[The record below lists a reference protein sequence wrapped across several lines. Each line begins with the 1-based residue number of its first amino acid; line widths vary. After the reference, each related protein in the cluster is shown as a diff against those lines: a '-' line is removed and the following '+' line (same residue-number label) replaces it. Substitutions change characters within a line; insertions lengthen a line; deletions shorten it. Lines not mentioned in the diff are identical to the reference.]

1 MPHPARTVNRA
12 FHPARAGRAGRAGRR
27 GRPADTPD
35 FFPRPP
41 SRAAGLSCALLL
53 VACGGGEPSGSAADD
68 ATTLAER
75 CALNDAGITL
85 PEGFCAVLVAEGITG
100 ARHLDVAPNGDVFV
114 ARRNTTTGSD
124 RTRVPG
130 GVTVLR
136 DSDGDG
142 RADVRE
148 AWGDNG
154 GNEVLLADGY
164 VYFAPDDAVLRYPI
178 ETGALRPS
186 GAPDTLVTGLPDS
199 RNHAAKSVALGPDGA
214 LYVNIGSP
222 SNACM
227 REARTPGSPGM
238 DPCPELE
245 TRAGIWRF
253 SSERTGQTQ
262 ADGTRY
268 ATGLRNVVALR
279 THPEDGVLYGV
290 VHGRDQLHSMW
301 PDVFTVA
308 ENTEMPSEE
317 FVRITAASD
326 FGWPYCFHDPRTGR
340 KLLAPEYGGDG
351 EEVGRCAEKDMPLVA
366 FPAHWAPN
374 DLEFYVADQFPERYR
389 GGAFIAFHGSWNRAP
404 NPQEGFQVVFVPASE
419 AGLGPAWETFAD
431 GFRNEE
437 NPDDHSRPVG
447 VAVGPDGSLYV
458 SDSVQ
463 GRVWRIMYAGV

>member
-1 MPHPARTVNRA
+1 MSNRA
-12 FHPARAGRAGRAGRR
+12 RYVSRARPLSRAS
-27 GRPADTPD
+27 RP
-35 FFPRPP
+35 PRPGGIGRSS
-41 SRAAGLSCALLL
+41 SRAAALTCAALL
-53 VACGGGEPSGSAADD
+53 VGCGTGEPPDSAAD
-68 ATTLAER
+68 APTTLAER
-75 CALNDAGITL
+75 CASDDAGITL
-85 PEGFCAVLVAEGITG
+85 PEGFCAVLVADGVMG
-100 ARHLDVAPNGDVFV
+100 ARHLDVAENGDVFV
-114 ARRNTTTGSD
+114 ARGNTTTGPD

-178 ETGALRPS
+178 EAGATRPA
-186 GAPDTLVTGLPDS
+186 GPPDTLVSGLRDE
-199 RNHAAKSVALGPDGA
+199 RNHAAKSLALGSDGA

-238 DPCPELE
+238 DPCPQLG

-253 SSERTGQTQ
+253 ETDRTGQTQ
-262 ADGTRY
+262 ADGERF

-279 THPEDGVLYGV
+279 ANSDDGALYGV

-301 PDVFTVA
+301 PDVFTV
-308 ENTEMPSEE
+308 EDNTEMPSEE
-317 FVRITAASD
+317 FVRITEGSD

-351 EEVGRCAEKDMPLVA
+351 ETVGRCAEKDMPLVA

-374 DLEFYVADQFPERYR
+374 DLEFYLADQFPERYR
-389 GGAFIAFHGSWNRAP
+389 GGAFVAFHGSWNRAP
-404 NPQEGFQVVFVPASE
+404 NPQEGFQVVFVPVSE
-419 AGLGPAWETFAD
+419 AGFGPAWETFAD

-437 NPDDHSRPVG
+437 DSSDHSRPVG

-463 GRVWRIMYAGV
+463 GRIWRIMYAGL

>member
-1 MPHPARTVNRA
+1 MSNRA
-12 FHPARAGRAGRAGRR
+12 RYVSRARPLSRAS
-27 GRPADTPD
+27 RP
-35 FFPRPP
+35 PRPGGIGRSS
-41 SRAAGLSCALLL
+41 SRAAALTCAALL
-53 VACGGGEPSGSAADD
+53 VGCGVGEPPDSAAD
-68 ATTLAER
+68 APTTLAER
-75 CALNDAGITL
+75 CASNDAGITL
-85 PEGFCAVLVAEGITG
+85 PEGFCAVLVADGVVG
-100 ARHLDVAPNGDVFV
+100 ARHLDVAENGDLFV
-114 ARRNTTTGSD
+114 ARGNTTTGPD

-178 ETGALRPS
+178 EAGAMRPA
-186 GAPDTLVTGLPDS
+186 GPPDTLVSGLPDE
-199 RNHAAKSVALGPDGA
+199 RNHAAKSLALGSDGA

-238 DPCPELE
+238 DPCPELG

-253 SSERTGQTQ
+253 ETDRTGQTQ
-262 ADGTRY
+262 ADGERF

-279 THPEDGVLYGV
+279 ANSDDGALYGV

-301 PDVFTVA
+301 PDVFTV
-308 ENTEMPSEE
+308 EDNTEMPSEE
-317 FVRITAASD
+317 FVRITEASD

-351 EEVGRCAEKDMPLVA
+351 EAVGRCAEKDMPLVA

-374 DLEFYVADQFPERYR
+374 DLEFYLADQFPERYR
-389 GGAFIAFHGSWNRAP
+389 GGAFVAFHGSWNRAP
-404 NPQEGFQVVFVPASE
+404 NPQEGFQVAFVPVSE
-419 AGLGPAWETFAD
+419 NGFGPAWETFAD

-437 NPDDHSRPVG
+437 DSSDHSRPVG

-463 GRVWRIMYAGV
+463 GRIWRIMYAGL

>member
-1 MPHPARTVNRA
+1 MSNRA
-12 FHPARAGRAGRAGRR
+12 RSMNRVLR
-27 GRPADTPD
+27 T
-35 FFPRPP
+35 
-41 SRAAGLSCALLL
+41 AGLAGAALLA
-53 VACGGGEPSGSAADD
+53 ACGPGEPSASSAD
-68 ATTLAER
+68 APTTLAER
-75 CALNDAGITL
+75 CALNDAGIDL
-85 PEGFCAVLVAEGITG
+85 PEGFCAVLVADGITG
-100 ARHLDVAPNGDVFV
+100 ARHLDVAANGDVFV
-114 ARRNTTTGSD
+114 ARRNTTTGPD
-124 RTRVPG
+124 RTPVPG

-136 DSDGDG
+136 DTDDDG

-148 AWGDNG
+148 AWGENG

-164 VYFAPDDAVLRYPI
+164 VYFAPDDAVLRYPM
-178 ETGALRPS
+178 EDGAMRPT
-186 GAPDTLVTGLPDS
+186 GAPDTLVSGLPDA
-199 RNHAAKSVALGPDGA
+199 RNHAAKSLALGSDGA

-227 REARTPGSPGM
+227 TEARTAGSPGM
-238 DPCPELE
+238 DPCPELG

-253 SSERTGQTQ
+253 AADRTGRTQ
-262 ADGTRY
+262 ADGERF

-279 THPEDGVLYGV
+279 MHAEEDVLYGV

-301 PDVFTVA
+301 PDVFTVE

-317 FVRITAASD
+317 FVRITEGSD
-326 FGWPYCFHDPRTGR
+326 FGWPYCFHDPRTER

-374 DLEFYVADQFPERYR
+374 DLEFYLADQFPERYR

-404 NPQEGFQVVFVPASE
+404 NPQEGFQVAFVPVSG
-419 AGLGPAWETFAD
+419 AGFGPAWETFAD
-431 GFRNEE
+431 GFRNEQ
-437 NPDDHSRPVG
+437 NPADHSRPVG

-463 GRVWRIMYAGV
+463 GRVWRIMYAGL